1 MKLDNIVIPTGLAR
15 AGMTVGAAF
24 RECLQHQVSCIPV
37 AGEDNR
43 IVGRFSIHETLRMAC
58 IPSVAIYYADMLSDN
73 LGGITMPEDHACQIA
88 SQLIDRFISTD
99 FATIHSVSPVIKAII
114 LMEKHATDTV
124 FVIDNGEYRGVV
136 TIEAI
141 ARRMLEVSDA

>member
-1 MKLDNIVIPTGLAR
+1 MKLDNMVIPTGVVR

-24 RECLQHQVSCIPV
+24 RECLQHPVSSIPV
-37 AGEDNR
+37 VDDHNR
-43 IVGRFSIHETLRMAC
+43 VVGRFSIHDTLRIAC

-73 LGGITMPEDHACQIA
+73 LGGITMPEDHACQIVG
-88 SQLIDRFISTD
+88 LPIDTFIQTD
-99 FATIHSVSPVIKAII
+99 FATIHSVSPVVKAII

-124 FVIDNGEYRGVV
+124 FVIDNGEYKGVV

-141 ARRMLEVSDA
+141 ARRMLEISDD